1 MKNVIELIKKR
12 RSVRTYDN
20 QIVDDETKNK
30 LILFSNN
37 IVNPFRIPVEFK
49 FLNGKENGLICPVV
63 NGTDLYVGGKI
74 KNIENASVAFGY
86 SFEAFILFALS
97 CGLGTVWLGGTMNR
111 NAFEEAMKMSED
123 EIMPCAT
130 PLGYIAKQM
139 SVREK
144 MMRKAVKSDE
154 RLPFETLFF
163 DGSFEKPLTKEKAG
177 ILGIPLE
184 MVRLAPSAVNKQ
196 PWRIVVIDNL
206 VHFCLKRSK
215 GFGKEGKLD
224 MQEIDLGIALC
235 HFDLAAK
242 ECQLN
247 VEFTHENPCLSLI
260 DMEYI
265 GSYKIMNIN

>member
-49 FLNGKENGLICPVV
+49 FLNGKENGLVCPVV

-74 KNIENASVAFGY
+74 KNLENASVAFGY

-111 NAFEEAMKMSED
+111 NAFEEAMEMKED

-196 PWRIVVIDNL
+196 PWRVVVIDNL
-206 VHFCLKRSK
+206 VHFYLKRSK

-224 MQEIDLGIALC
+224 MQEVDLGIALC
-235 HFDLAAK
+235 HFDFAAK

-247 VEFTHENPCLSLI
+247 VEFIQEDPCLSLI